1 MVGLLVAAVVLF
13 VLFVLARGIFW
24 LLSLLAPIFLIAA
37 LFLDHKVFLRYGK
50 WIARLLKERL
60 PMGLL
65 LVFLTIVAYPLV
77 AAMLFGQAY
86 LNYQL
91 KGERGAE
98 EPDEYIAFEEV
109 EELELKPPRKEPLHS
124 RKDKYDEYEEL
135 FDD

>member
-24 LLSLLAPIFLIAA
+24 LLSLLAPVFLIAA

-91 KGERGAE
+91 KGEPDKE

-109 EELELKPPRKEPLHS
+109 EELELKPPRKEPLRS
-124 RKDKYDEYEEL
+124 RKDEYDKYEEL